1 MGTSPSHSHL
11 PGWSESD
18 VLNLSERASAS
29 RFFAAT
35 FLAAVFW
42 APALLATVFLAPA
55 LLATVF
61 LAPAFLVQI
70 PATGLDVDVGPE
82 HLDERF
88 SVNGLSA
95 SGC

>member
-55 LLATVF
+55 
-61 LAPAFLVQI
+61 FLVQI